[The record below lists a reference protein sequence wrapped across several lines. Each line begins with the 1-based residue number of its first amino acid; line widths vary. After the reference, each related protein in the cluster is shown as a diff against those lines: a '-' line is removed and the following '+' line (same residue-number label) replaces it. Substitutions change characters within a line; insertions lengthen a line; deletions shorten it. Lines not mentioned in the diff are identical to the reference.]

1 MASAPATG
9 ERSPVRTP
17 PRPITPQADATV
29 GDFLY
34 VPPGG
39 LHGFRNQADEPA
51 SILMLFAPGGP
62 REQYLESTP
71 AMADMTDEQ
80 RREFPSGTTTT
91 RSRKGS
97 PQRHGKTPWAPHCAR
112 IANDHN

>member
-1 MASAPATG
+1 VIADPMASFPTAG

-80 RREFPSGTTTT
+80 RREFLI
-91 RSRKGS
+91 
-97 PQRHGKTPWAPHCAR
+97 RHD
-112 IANDHN
+112 NYYV